1 MRVLID
7 DIIYNVNRIVH
18 PENKG
23 STLLIC
29 VYALDNTVFCYS
41 VECCSDYYA
50 TNIFYEALTNGYC
63 NLNTYKVKEITY
75 KGQMNC

>member
-7 DIIYNVNRIVH
+7 DIIYNVNRIVY

-23 STLLIC
+23 STLLIY
-29 VYALDNTVFCYS
+29 VYAHDNTVFWYS

-50 TNIFYEALTNGYC
+50 TNIFYEVLRNGYC

-75 KGQMNC
+75 KG